1 MIDFE
6 QALARKTLFVEV
18 ILPLAVAN
26 SFTYRVPFD
35 QNNKVAIGKRAVVQ
49 FGKSKI
55 YTAIILSIS
64 QNPPERYEAKYLLD
78 IIDDQPIVNPTQLN
92 LWHWMANYYMCH
104 LGEVMQA
111 ALPSAL
117 KLASE
122 TRIVLNSQGDFDKSD
137 LSDKEFVVVEALEIQ
152 RELLIS
158 DINKILG
165 QKNVFSILRS
175 LFDKKAIFIY
185 EEINQKYKPKTIVLI
200 QLNQTYKN
208 PDALKQLFSLL
219 EKAPKQLDVLLA
231 YLKLSKQN
239 QEITKPQLAE
249 ASGATPGIIKALIDK
264 DIFITDYKIVSR
276 LTKYD
281 DELTDTF
288 TLNAYQDVALKAI
301 KHYFNTLPVTL
312 LYGVTSSG
320 KTQIY
325 IRLIEDAIA
334 QEKQVLYLLP
344 EIALTTQ
351 IIERLKKY
359 FADKIVVYHSKFN
372 DNERAEVWQKVL
384 KNECK
389 LVLGARSAVFLPFV
403 NLGLIIV
410 DEEHEASYKQYDPAP
425 RYNARDTAI
434 VLAGMHKAHI
444 LLGSATPSIETY
456 FNAQTGKYGLVKLL
470 KRYGGVQMPMI
481 EVASI
486 AEEVQKK
493 IIKENFTT
501 VLLAQME
508 QALAK
513 KEQVILFQNRR
524 GYVPI
529 LICKTCGN
537 TPKCINCDVSL
548 TYHKSSNKMH
558 CHYCGY
564 QEDNIVKCLAC
575 GSTHIEQKG
584 YGTEKIEDDIKVLLP
599 NFNVGRMDYDTT
611 RNKNGHQHILSTFE
625 EGKIDILVGTQ
636 MVAKGLDFGNV
647 TTIGI
652 INADSM
658 LKFPDFRAYER
669 TFQMLSQVAGRAGR
683 RDKQGKVIIQ
693 AYDVKNRIIQQVVD
707 NNFDGMFTDELAE
720 RKQFNYPPYTR
731 IIQIDVKHKDF
742 LKLQAI
748 AEYFAIELRKVLGDK
763 VLGPQIPLVG
773 RIRTYYIQT
782 IMIKVDRQTQSI
794 VKVKELLKIKFAAFY
809 ENKLNKAAL
818 LSVDVDPY

>member
-6 QALARKTLFVEV
+6 EAIGRKTLFVEV

-26 SFTYRVPFD
+26 TFTYRVPFEL
-35 QNNKVAIGKRAVVQ
+35 NNKAEIGKRTVVQ

-55 YTAIILSIS
+55 YTAIILSVS

-111 ALPSAL
+111 ALPAAL

-122 TRIVLNSQGDFDKSD
+122 TRIVLNSEGDYDKSE
-137 LSDKEFVVVEALEIQ
+137 LNDKEFVVVEALEIQ
-152 RELLIS
+152 KELLVS

-175 LFDKKAIFIY
+175 LFDKKAIFIF
-185 EEINQKYKPKTIVLI
+185 EEINQKYKPKTIALI
-200 QLNQTYKN
+200 GLNQAYKN
-208 PDALKQLFSLL
+208 PEALKQLFALL

-231 YLKLSKQN
+231 YLQLSKQN
-239 QEITKPQLAE
+239 PEITKAQLTD
-249 ASGATPGIIKALIDK
+249 ASGATPAIIKALIDK
-264 DIFITDYKIVSR
+264 DIFIADYKIVSR

-281 DELTDTF
+281 DELTHTF

-301 KHYFNTLPVTL
+301 RHYFNTLPVTL
-312 LYGVTSSG
+312 LYGVTASG

-325 IRLIEDAIA
+325 IRLIEEAIA
-334 QEKQVLYLLP
+334 QGKQVLYLLP

-389 LVLGARSAVFLPFV
+389 VVLGARSAVFLPFV

-410 DEEHEASYKQYDPAP
+410 DEEHEASYKQYDPSP

-456 FNAQTGKYGLVKLL
+456 FNATTGKYGLVKLL
-470 KRYGGVQMPMI
+470 KRYGGVQMPKI

-486 AEEVQKK
+486 ADETQKK
-493 IIKENFTT
+493 LIKENFTT
-501 VLLAQME
+501 LLLTEME

-513 KEQVILFQNRR
+513 KEQVIMFQNRR

-548 TYHKSSNKMH
+548 TYHKTSNKMH

-575 GSTHIEQKG
+575 GSTHIIQKG
-584 YGTEKIEDDIKVLLP
+584 YGTEKIEDDIKILLP

-647 TTIGI
+647 STIGI
-652 INADSM
+652 INADTM

-669 TFQMLSQVAGRAGR
+669 TYQMLAQVAGRAGR

-693 AYDVKNRIIQQVVD
+693 AYDVKNRILQQVVD
-707 NNFDGMFTDELAE
+707 NDFDGMFSDELAE
-720 RKQFNYPPYTR
+720 RKQFAYPPYTR

-748 AEYFAIELRKVLGDK
+748 ADYFAIELRKVLGDK

-782 IMIKVDRQTQSI
+782 IMIKVDKQTQSI
-794 VKVKELLKIKFAAFY
+794 VKVKEILHLKIISFY
-809 ENKLNKAAL
+809 ENKLNKGAF

>member
-6 QALARKTLFVEV
+6 EAIGRKTLFVEV
-18 ILPLAVAN
+18 ILPLAVA
-26 SFTYRVPFD
+26 STFTYRVPFEL
-35 QNNKVAIGKRAVVQ
+35 NNKVEIGKRTVVQ

-55 YTAIILSIS
+55 YTAIILSVS
-64 QNPPERYEAKYLLD
+64 QKPPERYEAKYLLD

-117 KLASE
+117 KLTSE

-137 LSDKEFVVVEALEIQ
+137 LNDKEFLIVEALEIQ
-152 RELLIS
+152 KELLIS

-165 QKNVFSILRS
+165 QKNVFAILRS
-175 LFDKKAIFIY
+175 LFNKKAIFIF

-200 QLNQTYKN
+200 SLNQIYKN
-208 PDALKQLFSLL
+208 ADALKQLFNLL

-231 YLKLSKQN
+231 YLQLAKQN
-239 QEITKPQLAE
+239 TEITKLQLTE
-249 ASGATPGIIKALIDK
+249 TSGATAAIIKALIDK
-264 DIFITDYKIVSR
+264 DIFIADYKIVSR

-281 DELTDTF
+281 DELTASF
-288 TLNAYQDVALKAI
+288 SLNAYQDVALKAI

-325 IRLIEDAIA
+325 IRLIEDALA
-334 QEKQVLYLLP
+334 LEKQVLYLLP

-389 LVLGARSAVFLPFV
+389 IVLGARSAIFLPFV

-470 KRYGGVQMPMI
+470 KRYGGVQMPKI

-486 AEEVQKK
+486 AEETTKK
-493 IIKENFTT
+493 LIKENFTT
-501 VLLAQME
+501 ILITQIE

-625 EGKIDILVGTQ
+625 DGKIDILVGTQ

-683 RDKQGKVIIQ
+683 RDTQGKVIIQ
-693 AYDVKNRIIQQVVD
+693 AYDVKNRIINQVVEND
-707 NNFDGMFTDELAE
+707 FVGMFTDELAE

-731 IIQIDVKHKDF
+731 IIKIDVKHKDF

-748 AEYFAIELRKVLGDK
+748 ADYFAIELRKVLGNK

-782 IMIKVDRQTQSI
+782 IMIKVDRETQSI
-794 VKVKELLKIKFAAFY
+794 VKVKELLKVKFAGFY
-809 ENKLNKAAL
+809 ENKLNKGSFL
-818 LSVDVDPY
+818 NIDVDPY

>member
-6 QALARKTLFVEV
+6 EALDRETLFVEV
-18 ILPLAVAN
+18 ILPIAVAN
-26 SFTYRVPFD
+26 TFTYRVPYE
-35 QNNKVAIGKRAVVQ
+35 QNINATIGKRAVVQ

-55 YTAIILSIS
+55 YTAIILSITHKA
-64 QNPPERYEAKYLLD
+64 PERYEAKYLLD
-78 IIDDQPIVNPTQLN
+78 IIDEQPIVNENQLK

-122 TRIVLNSQGDFDKSD
+122 TRIVLNSQADYDKTD
-137 LSDKEFVVVEALEIQ
+137 LSDKEYVVVEALEIQ
-152 RELLIS
+152 KELLIS

-175 LFDKKAIFIY
+175 LFDKKAIFIF

-200 QLNQTYKN
+200 TLNDVYKN
-208 PDALKQLFSLL
+208 AESLKQLFSIL

-231 YLKLSKQN
+231 YLQLSKQN
-239 QEITKPQLAE
+239 SEITKAQLTE
-249 ASGATPGIIKALIDK
+249 ASGATSAVIKALIDK
-264 DIFITDYKIVSR
+264 DIFILDFKIVSR

-301 KHYFNTLPVTL
+301 NHYFKTLPVTL
-312 LYGVTSSG
+312 LHGVTASG

-334 QEKQVLYLLP
+334 QGKQVLYLLP

-389 LVLGARSAVFLPFV
+389 VVLGARSAIFLPFV
-403 NLGLIIV
+403 NLGLIVV

-434 VLAGMHKAHI
+434 VLAGMYKAHI

-470 KRYGGVQMPMI
+470 NRYGGVQMPKI

-486 AEEVQKK
+486 ADETKK
-493 IIKENFTT
+493 KLIKENFTT
-501 VLLAQME
+501 LLLAEIE

-548 TYHKSSNKMH
+548 TYHKTSNKMH

-647 TTIGI
+647 STIGI
-652 INADSM
+652 INADAM

-669 TFQMLSQVAGRAGR
+669 TFQMLAQVAGRAGR

-693 AYDVKNRIIQQVVD
+693 AYDVKNRIIQQVV
-707 NNFDGMFTDELAE
+707 NNNYDGMFIDELAE

-742 LKLQAI
+742 LKLQTI
-748 AEYFAIELRKVLGDK
+748 AEYFAIELRKVLGEK

-794 VKVKELLKIKFAAFY
+794 VKVKELLKLKIDAFY
-809 ENKLNKAAL
+809 ENKLNKGSF

>member
-6 QALARKTLFVEV
+6 EAIGRKTLFVEV
-18 ILPLAVAN
+18 ILPLAVA
-26 SFTYRVPFD
+26 STFTYRVPFEL
-35 QNNKVAIGKRAVVQ
+35 NNKVEIGKRTVVQ

-55 YTAIILSIS
+55 YTAIILSVS

-122 TRIVLNSQGDFDKSD
+122 TRIVLNTQGDFDKSD
-137 LSDKEFVVVEALEIQ
+137 LNDKEFVIVEALEIQ
-152 RELLIS
+152 KELLIS

-165 QKNVFSILRS
+165 QKNVFAILRS
-175 LFDKKAIFIY
+175 LFDKKAIFIF

-200 QLNQTYKN
+200 SLNQIYKN
-208 PDALKQLFSLL
+208 PDALKQLFNLL

-231 YLKLSKQN
+231 YLQLAKQN
-239 QEITKPQLAE
+239 TEITKPQLTE
-249 ASGATPGIIKALIDK
+249 TSGATAAIIKALIDK
-264 DIFITDYKIVSR
+264 DIFIVDYKIVSR

-281 DELTDTF
+281 DELTASF
-288 TLNAYQDVALKAI
+288 SLNAYQDVALKAI

-325 IRLIEDAIA
+325 IRLIEEALA
-334 QEKQVLYLLP
+334 LEKQVLYLLP

-389 LVLGARSAVFLPFV
+389 IVLGARSAIFLPFV

-470 KRYGGVQMPMI
+470 KRYGGVQMPKI

-486 AEEVQKK
+486 AEETTKK
-493 IIKENFTT
+493 LIKENFTT
-501 VLLAQME
+501 ILLTHIE

-564 QEDNIVKCLAC
+564 QEDNIIKCLAC
-575 GSTHIEQKG
+575 GSNHIEQKG
-584 YGTEKIEDDIKVLLP
+584 YGTEKIEDDINVLLP

-611 RNKNGHQHILSTFE
+611 RNKNGHQHILSNFE
-625 EGKIDILVGTQ
+625 DGKIDILVGTQ

-683 RDKQGKVIIQ
+683 RDTQGKVIIQ
-693 AYDVKNRIIQQVVD
+693 AYDVKNRIINQVVEND
-707 NNFDGMFTDELAE
+707 FNGMFTDELAE

-731 IIQIDVKHKDF
+731 IIKIDVKHKDF

-748 AEYFAIELRKVLGDK
+748 ADYFAIELRKVLGDK

-782 IMIKVDRQTQSI
+782 IMIKVDRETQSI
-794 VKVKELLKIKFAAFY
+794 VKVKELLKVKFAAFY
-809 ENKLNKAAL
+809 ENKLNKGSFL
-818 LSVDVDPY
+818 NIDVDPY

>member
-6 QALARKTLFVEV
+6 QTLARKTLFVEV

-26 SFTYRVPFD
+26 TFTYRVPFEL
-35 QNNKVAIGKRAVVQ
+35 NNKVEIGKRTVVQ

-78 IIDDQPIVNPTQLN
+78 IIDDQPIVNQNQLS

-122 TRIVLNSQGDFDKSD
+122 TRIVLNSEGDYDKSD
-137 LSDKEFVVVEALEIQ
+137 LSDKEFVVLEALEIQ
-152 RELLIS
+152 KELLIS

-175 LFDKKAIFIY
+175 LFDKKAIFIF

-200 QLNQTYKN
+200 QLNDAYKN
-208 PDALKQLFSLL
+208 PDALKQLFALL

-231 YLKLSKQN
+231 YLQLSKQN
-239 QEITKPQLAE
+239 PEITKSQLTE
-249 ASGATPGIIKALIDK
+249 ASGATSATIKTLIDK
-264 DIFITDYKIVSR
+264 AIFIADYKIVSR

-281 DELTDTF
+281 DELSDTF

-301 KHYFNTLPVTL
+301 KHYFTTLPVTL
-312 LYGVTSSG
+312 LYGVTASG

-325 IRLIEDAIA
+325 IRLIEEAIT
-334 QEKQVLYLLP
+334 QGQQVLYLLP

-389 LVLGARSAVFLPFV
+389 VVLGARSAVFLPFV

-434 VLAGMHKAHI
+434 VLAGTHKAHI

-456 FNAQTGKYGLVKLL
+456 FNASTGKYGLVKLL
-470 KRYGGVQMPMI
+470 KRYGGVQMPKI

-486 AEEVQKK
+486 GEETQKK
-493 IIKENFTT
+493 LIKDNFTT
-501 VLLAQME
+501 LLLTEME

-537 TPKCINCDVSL
+537 SPKCINCDVSL
-548 TYHKSSNKMH
+548 TYHKTSNKMH

-575 GSTHIEQKG
+575 GSTHIIQKG

-647 TTIGI
+647 STIGI

-669 TFQMLSQVAGRAGR
+669 TYQMLAQVAGRAGR

-707 NNFDGMFTDELAE
+707 NDFDGMFSDELAE
-720 RKQFNYPPYTR
+720 RRQFAYPPYTR

-748 AEYFAIELRKVLGDK
+748 ADYFAIELRKILGDK

-794 VKVKELLKIKFAAFY
+794 VKVKDLLKLKIAAFY
-809 ENKLNKAAL
+809 ENKLNKGAF

>member
-1 MIDFE
+1 MIDLE
-6 QALARKTLFVEV
+6 SALARKTLFVEV
-18 ILPLAVAN
+18 VLPLAVPN
-26 SFTYRVPFD
+26 TFTYRVPFEHND
-35 QNNKVAIGKRAVVQ
+35 NVEIGKRAVVQ

-55 YTAIILSIS
+55 YTAIILSFS
-64 QNPPERYEAKYLLD
+64 QNAPERYEAKYLLD
-78 IIDDQPIVNPTQLN
+78 IIDEKPIVNDNQLK
-92 LWHWMANYYMCH
+92 LWNWMAHYYMCH

-122 TRIVLNSQGDFDKSD
+122 TRIVLNKEAEFDKTE
-137 LSDKEFVVVEALEIQ
+137 LSDKEFMVMDALEIQ
-152 RELLIS
+152 SELLIS
-158 DINKILG
+158 EINKILG
-165 QKNVFSILRS
+165 QKNVFTILRS
-175 LFDKKAIFIY
+175 LFDKKLIFIF
-185 EEINQKYKPKTIVLI
+185 EEINQKYKPKKVTNL
-200 QLNQTYKN
+200 QLNEVYKN
-208 PDALKQLFSLL
+208 PETLKQLFSIL

-231 YLKLSKQN
+231 YLQLSKQKK
-239 QEITKPQLAE
+239 EITKAKLTE
-249 ASGATPGIIKALIDK
+249 ASGATSAIIKALIDK
-264 DIFITDYKIVSR
+264 DIFIAEHKILSR
-276 LTKYD
+276 LSKYD
-281 DELTDTF
+281 DEIGDGF
-288 TLNAYQDVALKAI
+288 QLNPFQEVALKSI
-301 KHYFNTLPVTL
+301 QHYFQTLPVTL

-325 IRLIEDAIA
+325 IRLMEEAIA
-334 QEKQVLYLLP
+334 KGKQVLYLLP

-359 FADKIVVYHSKFN
+359 FSGNIVVYHSKFN
-372 DNERAEVWQKVL
+372 DNERAEAWQKVL
-384 KNECK
+384 NNECK
-389 LVLGARSAVFLPFV
+389 LILGARSSVFLPFV
-403 NLGLIIV
+403 DLGLIIV

-434 VLAGMHKAHI
+434 VLAGMHKADI
-444 LLGSATPSIETY
+444 LLGSATPSLETY
-456 FNAQTGKYGLVKLL
+456 FNAKTGKYGLVKLMQ
-470 KRYGGVQMPMI
+470 RYGGVQMPEI
-481 EVASI
+481 KVASI
-486 AEEVQKK
+486 AEETQKK
-493 IIKENFTT
+493 LIRENFTT
-501 VLLAQME
+501 LLLAEME
-508 QALAK
+508 DALNK

-548 TYHKSSNKMH
+548 TYHKSSHKMH

-564 QEDNIVKCLAC
+564 TEDNIVKCLAC

-584 YGTEKIEDDIKVLLP
+584 FGTEKIEDDIKVLLP

-611 RNKNGHQHILSTFE
+611 RNKNGHENILSNFE
-625 EGKIDILVGTQ
+625 EGGIDILVGTQ

-647 TTIGI
+647 STIGI

-693 AYDVKNRIIQQVVD
+693 AYDINNRILQQVVQND
-707 NNFDGMFTDELAE
+707 FEGMFTDELAE
-720 RKQFNYPPYTR
+720 RKQFNYPPYFR

-742 LKLQAI
+742 FKLQSI
-748 AEYFAIELRKVLGDK
+748 SDYFAVELKKVLGDK
-763 VLGPQIPLVG
+763 VLGPQIPLIG

-794 VKVKELLKIKFAAFY
+794 VKVKELLKVKINAFY
-809 ENKLNKAAL
+809 ENKLNKGSFL
-818 LSVDVDPY
+818 QVDVDPY

>member
-6 QALARKTLFVEV
+6 SAIARKTLFVEV

-26 SFTYRVPFD
+26 TFTYRVPYE

-55 YTAIILSIS
+55 YTAIILSIG
-64 QNPPERYEAKYLLD
+64 QNPPQRYEAKYLLD
-78 IIDDQPIVNPTQLN
+78 VIDDQPIVNAIQLD

-122 TRIVLNSQGDFDKSD
+122 TRIVLNTEENFDKSD
-137 LSDKEFVVVEALEIQ
+137 LNDKEFVVVEALEIQ
-152 RELLIS
+152 KELLIS

-175 LFDKKAIFIY
+175 LFDKKAIFIF

-200 QLNQTYKN
+200 TLNQTYNN
-208 PDALKQLFSLL
+208 PEALKQLFNHL

-231 YLKLSKQN
+231 YLQLSKQID
-239 QEITKPQLAE
+239 EITKTKLTE
-249 ASGATPGIIKALIDK
+249 TSGATAAVIKALIDK
-264 DIFITDYKIVSR
+264 DIFIADYKIVSR

-281 DELTDTF
+281 NELTDSF
-288 TLNAYQDVALKAI
+288 TLNPYQDVALKAI
-301 KHYFNTLPVTL
+301 KHYFTTLPVTL

-389 LVLGARSAVFLPFV
+389 VVLGARSAVFLPFA

-434 VLAGMHKAHI
+434 VLAGMHKANI
-444 LLGSATPSIETY
+444 ILGSATPSIETY

-470 KRYGGVQMPMI
+470 NRYGGVQMPKI

-486 AEEVQKK
+486 AEETQKK

-508 QALAK
+508 LALAK

-564 QEDNIVKCLAC
+564 QEENIVKCLAC

-599 NFNVGRMDYDTT
+599 NYNVGRMDYDTT
-611 RNKNGHQHILSTFE
+611 RNKNGHQQILSTFE

-647 TTIGI
+647 STIGI

-669 TFQMLSQVAGRAGR
+669 TYQMLAQVAGRAGR
-683 RDKQGKVIIQ
+683 RDTQGKVIIQ
-693 AYDVKNRIIQQVVD
+693 AYDVKNRIIEQVVE
-707 NNFDGMFTDELAE
+707 NNFVGMFTDELAE

-748 AEYFAIELRKVLGDK
+748 AEYFSIELRKVLGDK

-794 VKVKELLKIKFAAFY
+794 VKVKDLLKIKFAAFY
-809 ENKLNKAAL
+809 QNKLNKAAF

>member
-6 QALARKTLFVEV
+6 EAICRKTLFVEV

-26 SFTYRVPFD
+26 TFTYRVPFE
-35 QNNKVAIGKRAVVQ
+35 QNNKVEVGKRAVVQ

-55 YTAIILSIS
+55 YTAIILSSS

-78 IIDDQPIVNPTQLN
+78 IIDDQPIVNPNQLN

-111 ALPSAL
+111 ALPAAL

-122 TRIVLNSQGDFDKSD
+122 TRIVLNSEGDYDKSE
-137 LSDKEFVVVEALEIQ
+137 LNDKEFVVVEALEIQ
-152 RELLIS
+152 KELLVS

-165 QKNVFSILRS
+165 QKNVFAILRS
-175 LFDKKAIFIY
+175 LFDKKAIFIF

-200 QLNQTYKN
+200 GLNQAYKN
-208 PDALKQLFSLL
+208 PEALKQLFALL

-231 YLKLSKQN
+231 YLQLSKQN
-239 QEITKPQLAE
+239 PEITKAQLTE
-249 ASGATPGIIKALIDK
+249 ASGATPAIIKALIDK
-264 DIFITDYKIVSR
+264 DIFIADYKIVSR

-301 KHYFNTLPVTL
+301 RHYFNTLPVTL
-312 LYGVTSSG
+312 LYGVTASG

-325 IRLIEDAIA
+325 IRLIEEAIA
-334 QEKQVLYLLP
+334 QGKQVLYLLP

-389 LVLGARSAVFLPFV
+389 VVLGARSAVFLPFV

-410 DEEHEASYKQYDPAP
+410 DEEHEASYKQYDPSP

-456 FNAQTGKYGLVKLL
+456 FNATTGKYGLVKLL
-470 KRYGGVQMPMI
+470 KRYGGVQMPKI

-486 AEEVQKK
+486 ADETQKK
-493 IIKENFTT
+493 LIKENFTT
-501 VLLAQME
+501 LLLTEME

-548 TYHKSSNKMH
+548 TYHKTSNKMH

-584 YGTEKIEDDIKVLLP
+584 YGTEKIEDDIKILLP

-647 TTIGI
+647 STIGI
-652 INADSM
+652 INADTM

-669 TFQMLSQVAGRAGR
+669 TYQMLAQVAGRAGR
-683 RDKQGKVIIQ
+683 RDKLGKVIIQ

-707 NNFDGMFTDELAE
+707 NDFDGMFTDELAE
-720 RKQFNYPPYTR
+720 RKQFAYPPYTR

-748 AEYFAIELRKVLGDK
+748 ADYFAIELRKVLGDK

-782 IMIKVDRQTQSI
+782 IMIKVDKQTQSI
-794 VKVKELLKIKFAAFY
+794 VKVKELLKIKLAAFY
-809 ENKLNKAAL
+809 ENKLNKGGF